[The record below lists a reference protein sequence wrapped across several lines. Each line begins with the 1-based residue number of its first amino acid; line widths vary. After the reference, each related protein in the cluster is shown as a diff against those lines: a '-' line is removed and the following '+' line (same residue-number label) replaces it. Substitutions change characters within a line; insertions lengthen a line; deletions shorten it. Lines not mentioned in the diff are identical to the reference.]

1 MAGQHGGSGLD
12 HQTNLEQ
19 ILEANLDRFQLGQA
33 NILTDG
39 GPWCYKGAQPPPYLH
54 IALSGQETH
63 RLPDS
68 GAADPEQGAQLR
80 FVGELGSR
88 AQLRVGNN
96 HLEQTVSGL
105 VGQFF

>member
-1 MAGQHGGSGLD
+1 MEDVVQLLLSAPMAGQHGGSGLD

-63 RLPDS
+63 RP
-68 GAADPEQGAQLR
+68 P
-80 FVGELGSR
+80 
-88 AQLRVGNN
+88 
-96 HLEQTVSGL
+96 
-105 VGQFF
+105 GQWCG